1 MNIKELYEMAK
12 AANRRAKVAIEVQED
27 GFVIV
32 RWYGMPPDSGL
43 TELSRAIPWSALDD
57 DRAPYRAVREYL
69 KMSAFYM
76 EGMGGVPDKTH
87 ELFST
92 LAPPEPDT
100 QTVERQKVNRRLE
113 GMGLRQP
120 VVGLRRAPPD
130 TPAVDREEAKRRL
143 EEAGLR
149 PTMSLTSSDLLP
161 GDVVLA
167 TGRYR
172 DKTVDTVEPVGCDY
186 RVYWRA
192 GGSTRYSHAHI
203 HLVVRR
209 GQDRE

>member
-43 TELSRAIPWSALDD
+43 TELSRAIPWSALEE

-87 ELFST
+87 EMFAT

-100 QTVERQKVNRRLE
+100 QTVERNKANRRLE
-113 GMGLRQP
+113 GMGLRPP
-120 VVGLRRAPPD
+120 VVGLRRAPPERQ
-130 TPAVDREEAKRRL
+130 TL
-143 EEAGLR
+143 N
-149 PTMSLTSSDLLP
+149 LTSSDLLP

-167 TGRYR
+167 TGRFR
-172 DKTVDTVEPVGCDY
+172 DKAVEAVEAFGCDY
-186 RVYWRA
+186 FVHWRG
-192 GGSTRYSHAHI
+192 GGSTRYGHAHV
-203 HLVVRR
+203 HQVVRR
-209 GQDRE
+209 GPEHE